1 MNQTGYQILGDFHEN
16 IGEYAISSIKL
27 EDAEP
32 IRLWRNQQISAL
44 RQSNILSKD
53 EQRSYFKNVIEP
65 SFSDKNPKQ
74 ILLRYTFNKNLI
86 GYGGLVH
93 LNWTDL
99 KGEVSFL
106 LDTDRTKDTDQYSI
120 ECKTF
125 LKLIKKCAFE
135 KLGLN
140 KISTY
145 AYSHRKN
152 HVETIENA
160 GFTREGILRQD
171 TIVNGNWV
179 DAILASCLHS
189 EFVKSEN
196 SPK

>member
-1 MNQTGYQILGDFHEN
+1 MKLSGYQLLDGFYET

-27 EDAEP
+27 EDAES
-32 IRLWRNQQISAL
+32 IRIWRNQQISAL
-44 RQSNILSKD
+44 RQSSILSKD
-53 EQRSYFKNVIEP
+53 EQSSYFKKVIEP
-65 SFSDKNPKQ
+65 SFSDEEPRQ
-74 ILLRYTFNKNLI
+74 ILLRYTLKNDLI
-86 GYGGLVH
+86 GYGGIVH
-93 LNWTDL
+93 LNWPDQ

-106 LDTDRTKDTDQYSI
+106 LDTNRTKDTDQYSI

-145 AYSHRKN
+145 AYSHREN
-152 HVETIENA
+152 HVQSIENA

-171 TIVNGNWV
+171 TIVDGNWV
-179 DAILASCLHS
+179 DAILSSCLRS
-189 EFVKSEN
+189 EFEKPEN
-196 SPK
+196 FLK

>member
-1 MNQTGYQILGDFHEN
+1 MKLSGYQILEGFYET

-27 EDAEP
+27 EDAES
-32 IRLWRNQQISAL
+32 IRIWRNQQISAL
-44 RQSNILSKD
+44 RQSSILSKD
-53 EQRSYFKNVIEP
+53 EQSSYFKKVIEP
-65 SFSDKNPKQ
+65 SFSDEEPRQ
-74 ILLRYTFNKNLI
+74 ILLRYTLKNDLI
-86 GYGGLVH
+86 GYGGIVH
-93 LNWTDL
+93 LNWPDQ

-106 LDTDRTKDTDQYSI
+106 LDTNRTKDTDQYSI

-145 AYSHRKN
+145 AYSHREN
-152 HVETIENA
+152 HVQSIENA

-171 TIVNGNWV
+171 TIVDGNWV
-179 DAILASCLHS
+179 DAILSSCLRS
-189 EFVKSEN
+189 EFEKPEN
-196 SPK
+196 FLK

>member
-1 MNQTGYQILGDFHEN
+1 MKLSGYQLLDGFYET

-27 EDAEP
+27 EDAES
-32 IRLWRNQQISAL
+32 IRIWRNQQISAL
-44 RQSNILSKD
+44 RQSSILSKD
-53 EQRSYFKNVIEP
+53 EQDSYFKKVIEP
-65 SFSDKNPKQ
+65 SFSDEEPRQ
-74 ILLRYTFNKNLI
+74 ILLRYTLKNDLI

-93 LNWTDL
+93 LNWPDR

-106 LDTDRTKDTDQYSI
+106 LDTNRTKDKDQYTI

-125 LKLIKKCAFE
+125 LKLIKKCAFK

-145 AYSHRKN
+145 AYSHREN
-152 HVETIENA
+152 HVQSIENA

-171 TIVNGNWV
+171 TIVDGNWV
-179 DAILASCLHS
+179 DAILSSCLRS
-189 EFVKSEN
+189 EFEKPEN
-196 SPK
+196 FLK

>member
-1 MNQTGYQILGDFHEN
+1 MNLSGYQLLDGFYET

-32 IRLWRNQQISAL
+32 IRIWRNQQISAL
-44 RQSNILSKD
+44 RQSSILSKD
-53 EQRSYFKNVIEP
+53 EQRSYFEKVIEP
-65 SFSDKNPKQ
+65 SFSNKKPKQ
-74 ILLRYTFNKNLI
+74 ILLRYTFNNNLI

-106 LDTDRTKDTDQYSI
+106 LDSNRTKDTKQYSI

-135 KLGLN
+135 QLGLN

-152 HVETIENA
+152 HVQTIESA
-160 GFTREGILRQD
+160 GFTREGVLRQD
-171 TIVNGNWV
+171 TIVDGNWV
-179 DAILASCLHS
+179 DAILASCLQS
-189 EFVKSEN
+189 EFYKPEN
-196 SPK
+196 FPK